1 MRSVTITARKR
12 DPRAYGVQKYSNNE
26 PWNVSGGMSPNG
38 VSATRY
44 LRDTRPSIE
53 KLSPLAAW
61 LFENVPKYC
70 GGKMLHFDS
79 QDWVKVYNGRT
90 KAEHMLHEASTKLV
104 VGNRRFSDA
113 PSAIKAAEAE
123 IRMMGDILDSPQ
135 MIDSWLFD
143 IIELNETDEHYWNR
157 QAEEMI
163 EIGTVRVSV
172 GNAAYEVT
180 L

>member
-1 MRSVTITARKR
+1 
-12 DPRAYGVQKYSNNE
+12 
-26 PWNVSGGMSPNG
+26 
-38 VSATRY
+38 
-44 LRDTRPSIE
+44 
-53 KLSPLAAW
+53 
-61 LFENVPKYC
+61 
-70 GGKMLHFDS
+70 
-79 QDWVKVYNGRT
+79 
-90 KAEHMLHEASTKLV
+90 
-104 VGNRRFSDA
+104 
-113 PSAIKAAEAE
+113 
-123 IRMMGDILDSPQ
+123 